1 MPVNASRLPGQH
13 RCSVNGN
20 FLFSP
25 FPLHP
30 SWVHS
35 GHSEK
40 TRGMESGQAEDELGC
55 PFLSPSPLRD
65 GSPGLVP
72 TGG

>member
-1 MPVNASRLPGQH
+1 MRFKDTDACKCLEGAWPSQML
-13 RCSVNGN
+13 SNGN
-20 FLFSP
+20 FLFFSP

-40 TRGMESGQAEDELGC
+40 TRGMESGQAEDELG
-55 PFLSPSPLRD
+55 
-65 GSPGLVP
+65 
-72 TGG
+72 